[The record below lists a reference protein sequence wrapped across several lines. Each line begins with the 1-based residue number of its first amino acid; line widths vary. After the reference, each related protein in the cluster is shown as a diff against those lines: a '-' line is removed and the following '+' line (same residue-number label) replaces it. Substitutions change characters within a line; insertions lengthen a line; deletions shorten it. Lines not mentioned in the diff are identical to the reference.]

1 MASMSQITG
10 AASSASRVHEH
21 RLSRGLPAL
30 SGHALLRYFS
40 FAILYVAQ
48 GIPEGMTLFGIPA
61 WMAANGKTPAEIGGY
76 TAIIFI
82 PFSFK
87 IVAAPIM
94 ERFTFLPMG
103 RRRPW
108 IIVGQSGI
116 VATFIAMSLLPDP
129 LNNLGLL
136 TALGFC
142 LSVFITFQDIATDAL
157 VIDIVP
163 IGQQAKANGF
173 MWGAKIV
180 GTAASLALGTWL
192 LNHYGFFT
200 AIFSLSLTVALI
212 MSIPLLL
219 RERPGERL
227 LPWTSGRASPDA
239 ARLQLG
245 SFRRI
250 FRSLFKVLRLP
261 DSMLLILALFS
272 MLTALAFMRT
282 LFPIFTIQALG
293 WSNQEYSS
301 VYAATSLAGGVT
313 GMLAGGWLLDRF
325 GKIRMLSIYLL
336 LLIMLTAVLAFSE
349 NRWNQSY
356 VIEGYMLAFNT
367 LFTFAAI
374 ALFATAMEC
383 CWKRI
388 SALQFTLFMAIY
400 NLGQTAGAALIGPLR
415 AHLSWQFTLL
425 AFSVLAVA
433 ALGLIQFLDASRH
446 LEKVEVLEDEA
457 AAAVI

>member
-1 MASMSQITG
+1 MTDRISQ
-10 AASSASRVHEH
+10 S
-21 RLSRGLPAL
+21 LPAL
-30 SGHALLRYFS
+30 SESATLRYFS
-40 FAILYVAQ
+40 LAILYVAQ
-48 GIPEGMTLFGIPA
+48 GIPEGMTILGIPA

-87 IVAAPIM
+87 VLAAPFM

-108 IIVGQSGI
+108 MILGQSGI
-116 VATFIAMSLLPDP
+116 AATFMAMSLLPDP
-129 LNNLGLL
+129 LDNLTLL

-163 IGQQAKANGF
+163 LDQQARANAF
-173 MWGAKIV
+173 MWGAKVV
-180 GTAASLALGTWL
+180 GTAASLASGTWL
-192 LNHYGFFT
+192 LNQYGFFA
-200 AIFSLSLTVALI
+200 AIFSLSLTVVLI

-227 LPWTSGRASPDA
+227 LPWTSGAISPDA
-239 ARLQLG
+239 ARLQLSSFTKIFG
-245 SFRRI
+245 SLI
-250 FRSLFKVLRLP
+250 SALKLP
-261 DSMLLILALFS
+261 DSVLLILSLFT

-293 WSNQEYSS
+293 WSNQRYSS
-301 VYAATSLAGGVT
+301 AYAATSLAGGII
-313 GMLAGGWLLDRF
+313 GMLAGGWLVDRF
-325 GKIRMLSIYLL
+325 GKLRILKVYLV
-336 LLIMLTAVLAFSE
+336 LLIVITAVLAFSE
-349 NRWNQSY
+349 SEWNRRY
-356 VIEGYMLAFNT
+356 FIEGYMMAFNT
-367 LFTFAAI
+367 LFTFATI
-374 ALFATAMEC
+374 ALFATAMSC

-415 AHLSWQFTLL
+415 AHLSWPFTLL
-425 AFSVLAVA
+425 AFSVMAAVALAV
-433 ALGLIQFLDASRH
+433 IQFLDTSRH
-446 LEKVEVLEDEA
+446 LARVERLEDKAVA
-457 AAAVI
+457 AGVA

>member
-1 MASMSQITG
+1 
-10 AASSASRVHEH
+10 
-21 RLSRGLPAL
+21 
-30 SGHALLRYFS
+30 
-40 FAILYVAQ
+40 
-48 GIPEGMTLFGIPA
+48 MTLFAIPA
-61 WMAANGKTPAEIGGY
+61 WMAINGKTAAEIGGY

-87 IVAAPIM
+87 ILAAPLM

-108 IIVGQSGI
+108 ILLGQSGI
-116 VATFIAMSLLPDP
+116 AASFMAMSLVPDP
-129 LNNLGLL
+129 LGNLPLL
-136 TALGFC
+136 IAAGFC
-142 LSVFITFQDIATDAL
+142 VSVFITFQDIATDAL

-163 IGQQAKANGF
+163 MSQQARANGF

-192 LNHYGFFT
+192 LNGDGFFT
-200 AIFSLSLTVALI
+200 AVFSLSLAVVLI
-212 MSIPLLL
+212 MFVPLLL

-227 LPWTSGRASPDA
+227 LPWTTGAVSPDA

-245 SFRRI
+245 SFTRI
-250 FRSLFKVLRLP
+250 FASLFSALKLP
-261 DSMLLILALFS
+261 DSILLVVSLFT

-293 WSNQEYSS
+293 WSNQDYSS
-301 VYAATSLAGGVT
+301 AFAATSLAGGIV

-325 GKIRMLSIYLL
+325 GKIRMLSLYLM
-336 LLIMLTAVLAFSE
+336 LLILLTAGLAFSE
-349 NRWNQSY
+349 DQWKRPY
-356 VIEGYMLAFNT
+356 FIEAYMVAFNT

-374 ALFATAMEC
+374 ALFATAMQC

-415 AHLSWQFTLL
+415 ANLSWQYTLL
-425 AFSVLAVA
+425 SFSVLAAVA
-433 ALGLIQFLDASRH
+433 LVIIQFVDTGRH
-446 LEKVEVLEDEA
+446 LAKVEGLEGNTVA
-457 AAAVI
+457 TGIA

>member
-1 MASMSQITG
+1 
-10 AASSASRVHEH
+10 
-21 RLSRGLPAL
+21 
-30 SGHALLRYFS
+30 
-40 FAILYVAQ
+40 
-48 GIPEGMTLFGIPA
+48 MTLFGIPA

-87 IVAAPIM
+87 IAAAPFM

-108 IIVGQSGI
+108 IILGQSGI
-116 VATFIAMSLLPDP
+116 AATFIAMSLLPDP
-129 LNNLGLL
+129 LNNLGSL
-136 TALGFC
+136 TALGFW

-163 IGQQAKANGF
+163 IDQQARANGF

-192 LNHYGFFT
+192 LNQYGFFT
-200 AIFSLSLTVALI
+200 AIFSLSLTVVLI
-212 MSIPLLL
+212 MLIPLLL

-227 LPWTSGRASPDA
+227 LPWTSGVVSPDA
-239 ARLQLG
+239 AKLQLG
-245 SFRRI
+245 SFRKI
-250 FRSLFKVLRLP
+250 FTSLFTALKLP
-261 DSMLLILALFS
+261 DSMLLILSLFT

-301 VYAATSLAGGVT
+301 AYAATSLAGGVI

-336 LLIMLTAVLAFSE
+336 LLIVLTAVLAFSE

-367 LFTFAAI
+367 LFAFAAI
-374 ALFATAMEC
+374 ALFATAMQC

-415 AHLSWQFTLL
+415 THLSWQFTLL
-425 AFSVLAVA
+425 AFSVLAAV
-433 ALGLIQFLDASRH
+433 ALGVIQFLDTNRH
-446 LEKVEVLEDEA
+446 VESVEVLEDKA
-457 AAAVI
+457 AAAVIA

>member
-1 MASMSQITG
+1 MS
-10 AASSASRVHEH
+10 
-21 RLSRGLPAL
+21 RLSQGLPAL
-30 SGHALLRYFS
+30 SEHTLLRYLS
-40 FAILYVAQ
+40 FAMLYVAQ

-61 WMAANGKTPAEIGGY
+61 WMAANGKTAAEIGGY

-87 IVAAPIM
+87 ILAAPFM
-94 ERFTFLPMG
+94 ERFTYLPMG

-108 IIVGQSGI
+108 MILGQSGI
-116 VATFIAMSLLPDP
+116 ALTCMAMSLLPDP
-129 LNNLGLL
+129 LDNMGWL
-136 TALGFC
+136 TTFGFC

-163 IGQQAKANGF
+163 ISQQARANGF
-173 MWGAKIV
+173 MWGAKMV

-192 LNHYGFFT
+192 LNQYGFF
-200 AIFSLSLTVALI
+200 AAVFSLSLTVVAI
-212 MSIPLLL
+212 MFIPLLL

-227 LPWTSGRASPDA
+227 LPWTSGAVSPDA

-245 SFRRI
+245 SFTRI
-250 FRSLFKVLRLP
+250 FTSLFRALKLP
-261 DSMLLILALFS
+261 DSIVLILGLFT

-301 VYAATSLAGGVT
+301 VYAATSLAGGVI

-325 GKIRMLSIYLL
+325 GRIRMLSIYLA
-336 LLIMLTAVLAFSE
+336 LLIVLTVVLAFSE
-349 NRWNQSY
+349 SMWSQSY
-356 VIEGYMLAFNT
+356 FIEGYMLVFNT

-374 ALFATAMEC
+374 ALFATAMQC

-415 AHLSWQFTLL
+415 SQLSWSYTLL
-425 AFSVLAVA
+425 AFSVLAA
-433 ALGLIQFLDASRH
+433 IALVVIQFLDTSRH
-446 LEKVEVLEDEA
+446 LVKVEMLETKAVA
-457 AAAVI
+457 AALG

>member
-1 MASMSQITG
+1 
-10 AASSASRVHEH
+10 
-21 RLSRGLPAL
+21 
-30 SGHALLRYFS
+30 
-40 FAILYVAQ
+40 
-48 GIPEGMTLFGIPA
+48 MTLFAIPA
-61 WMAANGKTPAEIGGY
+61 WMAINGKTAAEIGGY

-87 IVAAPIM
+87 ILAAPLM

-108 IIVGQSGI
+108 ILLGQSGI
-116 VATFIAMSLLPDP
+116 AASFMAMSLVPDP
-129 LNNLGLL
+129 LGNLPLL
-136 TALGFC
+136 IAAGFC
-142 LSVFITFQDIATDAL
+142 VSVFITFQDIATDAL

-163 IGQQAKANGF
+163 MSQQARANGF

-192 LNHYGFFT
+192 LNGYGFFT
-200 AIFSLSLTVALI
+200 AVFSLSLAVVLI
-212 MSIPLLL
+212 MFVPLLL

-227 LPWTSGRASPDA
+227 LPWTTGAVSPDA

-245 SFRRI
+245 SFTRI
-250 FRSLFKVLRLP
+250 FASLFSALKLP
-261 DSMLLILALFS
+261 DSILLVVSLFT

-293 WSNQEYSS
+293 WSNQYYSS
-301 VYAATSLAGGVT
+301 AFAATSLAGGIV

-325 GKIRMLSIYLL
+325 GKIRMLSLYLT
-336 LLIMLTAVLAFSE
+336 LLILLTAGLAFSE
-349 NRWNQSY
+349 DQWKRPY
-356 VIEGYMLAFNT
+356 FIEAYMVAFNT

-374 ALFATAMEC
+374 ALFATAMQC

-415 AHLSWQFTLL
+415 ANLSWQYTLL
-425 AFSVLAVA
+425 SFSVLAAVA
-433 ALGLIQFLDASRH
+433 LVIIQFVDTGRH
-446 LEKVEVLEDEA
+446 LAKVEGLEGNTVA
-457 AAAVI
+457 TGIA